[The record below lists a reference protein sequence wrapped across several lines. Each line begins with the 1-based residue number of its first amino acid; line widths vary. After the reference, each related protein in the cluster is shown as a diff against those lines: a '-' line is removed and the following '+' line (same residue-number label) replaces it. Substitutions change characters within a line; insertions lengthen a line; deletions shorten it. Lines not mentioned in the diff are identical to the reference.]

1 MDLASEFQIAIHE
14 MQANVIVHADGWV
27 MADALLLRRVLQN
40 LLDNSLKYRKD
51 EQNPQIT
58 IMTRHLECQETGDT
72 YG

>member
-1 MDLASEFQIAIHE
+1 MPDRDSR
-14 MQANVIVHADGWV
+14 QAGKCNSSCRGRV

-40 LLDNSLKYRKD
+40 LLDNSLKYIED

-58 IMTRHLECQETGDT
+58 IVVRHLECQETGDT